1 MSAPRGSLHPALH
14 RSLLRMQDLPPGSVV
29 LDRFGDAWQSARG
42 YGPLGSTYASGYWY
56 RAYSD
61 DSEVSTWAAAQY
73 GPMTVIHEAEVR
85 P

>member
-1 MSAPRGSLHPALH
+1 MSTRGSLHPALH

-42 YGPLGSTYASGYWY
+42 YGPFGSNYATGYWY
-56 RAYSD
+56 RAYGD
-61 DSEVSTWAAAQY
+61 DSEVSTWEAAQY
-73 GPMTVIHEAEVR
+73 GPITVIHEAEVR